1 VKILIAEDD
10 AVSRLVLVS
19 RLKKLGHEVHPA
31 EHGKDAWYTYLR
43 VRPRLVITD
52 WMMPEMDGL
61 ELCRKIRAEHRHH
74 YAYIIMLTALSGK
87 ERFLQG
93 MNAGA
98 DDFVT
103 KPIEPLELQARL
115 TVAERIL
122 NLQTE
127 IYQLEGLLPIC
138 MYCKRI
144 RDDEDHWHELETY
157 VGERSEMEFAE
168 TLCPE
173 CRAEETMQAQLRTGR
188 G

>member
-1 VKILIAEDD
+1 MKILVAEDD

-19 RLKKLGHEVHPA
+19 RLTKLGHEVHPA
-31 EHGKDAWYTYLR
+31 EHGRDGWYTYLR
-43 VRPRLVITD
+43 VRPRLIITD

-61 ELCRKIRAEHRHH
+61 ELCRKVRTENRQH
-74 YAYIIMLTALSGK
+74 YTYIIMLTALSGK

-127 IYQLEGLLPIC
+127 IYELEGLLPIC

-144 RDDEDHWHELETY
+144 RDDKDDWHQLESF
-157 VGERSEMEFAE
+157 VGERTDMEFAE

-173 CRAEETMQAQLRTGR
+173 CRAEEQAALGSGRT
-188 G
+188 

>member
-1 VKILIAEDD
+1 MKILVAEDD

-19 RLKKLGHEVHPA
+19 RLAKLGHEVHPA
-31 EHGKDAWYTYLR
+31 EHGKEGWYTYLR
-43 VRPRLVITD
+43 VRPRLIITD

-87 ERFLQG
+87 DRFMEG

-127 IYQLEGLLPIC
+127 ISQLEELLPIC

-144 RDDEDHWHELETY
+144 RDDDNHWHELESF
-157 VGERSEMEFAE
+157 VEERTHMEFAE

-173 CRAEETMQAQLRTGR
+173 CRAAEMAAKGR
-188 G
+188 S